1 MPKIDTG
8 LPLPGDEAIMVG
20 EKYKIKE
27 VEGFTSDVQ
36 SFRGYRVM
44 LQSSQ
49 KTNIALAL
57 WARDIASK
65 TSKLGSFIS
74 VLGNETDDWIGKTI
88 VFLSWQERNRQI
100 ELAK

>member
-1 MPKIDTG
+1 MAKIETG
-8 LPLPGDEAIMVG
+8 LPLPGDEAIMVD

-36 SFRGYRVM
+36 SFRGYRVI
-44 LQSSQ
+44 LQGPRG
-49 KTNIALAL
+49 TLFGLAL
-57 WARDIASK
+57 WARDVASK

-74 VLGNETDDWIGKTI
+74 VLGTETDDWIGKNI
-88 VFLSWQERNRQI
+88 VFKVWQERNRQI